1 MTKHKRRRIAAVVVT
16 TAAILT
22 AGALSAPFA
31 SASTFFP
38 WHRGGGS
45 ASAAAGCADVE
56 VVFARGTGE
65 RPGLGIV
72 GTPLVRAIGAGL
84 AGRTVVSH
92 AVDYAADASQA
103 AAGPGAT
110 EMSGHVA
117 ATAAGCPGTRFVLGG
132 YSQGATVTDIAI
144 GIQVGRTRGNAIPAA
159 LDDRVAAVVV
169 FGNPL
174 GIGRQTIAGRSAV
187 FGPKAKEFCN
197 IGDPVCGNGND
208 FAAHLRYVTNGSIQ
222 QAADFAVQRLTA

>member
-1 MTKHKRRRIAAVVVT
+1 MTKQQRRRIAAVVVT

-38 WHRGGGS
+38 WHRSSSG
-45 ASAAAGCADVE
+45 SAAAGCADVE

-72 GTPLVRAIGAGL
+72 GSPLVRAIGAGL
-84 AGRTVVSH
+84 SGRTVVSH

-103 AAGPGAT
+103 SAGPGAT
-110 EMSGHVA
+110 EMSSHVA
-117 ATAAGCPGTRFVLGG
+117 ATAAACPGTRFVLGG

-144 GIQVGRTRGNAIPAA
+144 GIPVGRTRGTPIPAA
-159 LDDRVAAVVV
+159 LNDRVAAVVV

-197 IGDPVCGNGND
+197 TGDPVCGNGND
-208 FAAHLRYVTNGSIQ
+208 FGAHLRYVTNGSVQ
-222 QAADFAVQRLTA
+222 QAADFAIGRLNG